1 MGHLA
6 GVTCGTAKRNYIRQ
20 FFPLRRKCRA
30 TSRSTADPSL
40 LERNLVVAQGQRH
53 RARRDTSIQIRLIE
67 NLSDL
72 RRPMRNGVS
81 ARAGGISRI
90 SAWLITRFS

>member
-1 MGHLA
+1 MRFDLIT
-6 GVTCGTAKRNYIRQ
+6 V
-20 FFPLRRKCRA
+20 L
-30 TSRSTADPSL
+30 PSL
-40 LERNLVVAQGQRH
+40 LESKLVVAQGQRH

-72 RRPMRNGVS
+72 RRLMRNGVS
-81 ARAGGISRI
+81 ARARGISRI